1 MSGIELAPGSK
12 LFTARCKNL
21 YILTTKHKITAR
33 NKINKIKI
41 ENPFEKIITV
51 IDNND
56 YSYKEIDIE
65 EDLESKRKI
74 KHFKRTKYI
83 DKSYLIKDEYI

>member
-1 MSGIELAPGSK
+1 MGSVASACFSRIEVCYSKRLNRSLQLYWKIAGIELTPGSK
-12 LFTARCKNL
+12 VFTARCKNL

-33 NKINKIKI
+33 NKIDKIKI

-56 YSYKEIDIE
+56 QIQA
-65 EDLESKRKI
+65 
-74 KHFKRTKYI
+74 H
-83 DKSYLIKDEYI
+83 